1 MDDHLSWTSVTSR
14 LTRPTRKHDGSPYRS
29 LFGLAP
35 DGVYM
40 AFPVTKEAVSS
51 YLAFAPLPVYT
62 GGIFLLHFPGS
73 RLHWTLSSI
82 LPYGARTF
90 LTGSLSALALRDRL
104 ENSYMCTEHYTP
116 ISYKMSMLHLLSKIQ
131 KMQHSIY
138 IISIIR
144 KLRR

>member
-40 AFPVTKEAVSS
+40 AFPVTREAVSS
-51 YLAFAPLPVYT
+51 YFAFAPLPVYT

>member
-51 YLAFAPLPVYT
+51 YLAFATLPVYT

-104 ENSYMCTEHYTP
+104 ENSYMCTEYYTP

-131 KMQHSIY
+131 KMQHSLY